1 MPCIRANEQPIDT
14 ATVIVVR
21 RAAAADAAR
30 LAQLSEILGYPVALS
45 SLAPRLERLLARVE
59 DAVLVAEAESG
70 VVGWVHGAEQELLE
84 SGRRCEILG
93 LVVDPAYRSH
103 GVGRRLVT
111 AVEQWAANRG
121 LEQMTVRSNV
131 ARAESHPFYQ
141 RLGYIPTKTQHAYR
155 KALSG
160 APSPGGA
167 APRSFL

>member
-21 RAAAADAAR
+21 RAATADAAR
-30 LAQLSEILGYPVALS
+30 LAELSEILGYPVALS

-141 RLGYIPTKTQHAYR
+141 RLGYIRTKTQHAYR

-167 APRSFL
+167 APRSFP

>member
-1 MPCIRANEQPIDT
+1 MDQPIQ
-14 ATVIVVR
+14 TVALIDVR
-21 RAAAADAAR
+21 RATAADGPR
-30 LAQLSEILGYPVALS
+30 LAELSEILGYPVAS
-45 SLAPRLERLLARVE
+45 STIAPRLGRLLARAE

-70 VVGWVHGAEQELLE
+70 VVGWVHGAEHELLE
-84 SGRRCEILG
+84 SGRSCEILG
-93 LVVDPAYRSH
+93 LVVDPAYRSQ

>member
-1 MPCIRANEQPIDT
+1 MIAL
-14 ATVIVVR
+14 R
-21 RAAAADAAR
+21 RATADDGAR
-30 LAQLSEILGYPVALS
+30 LAELSEILGYPVAWS
-45 SLAPRLERLLARVE
+45 TLAPRLERLLARAE
-59 DAVLVAEAESG
+59 DAVFVAEAESG

-93 LVVDPAYRSH
+93 LVVDPAYRSQ

-131 ARAESHPFYQ
+131 AREESHPFYQ
-141 RLGYIPTKTQHAYR
+141 RLGYIRAKTQHAYR

-160 APSPGGA
+160 RP
-167 APRSFL
+167 

>member
-1 MPCIRANEQPIDT
+1 L
-14 ATVIVVR
+14 VIAVR
-21 RAAAADAAR
+21 RATAADGPR
-30 LAQLSEILGYPVALS
+30 LAELSEILGYPVASFTLS
-45 SLAPRLERLLARVE
+45 LRLERLLARAE

-93 LVVDPAYRSH
+93 LVVDPGYRSQ

-141 RLGYIPTKTQHAYR
+141 RLGYIRAKTQHAYR

-160 APSPGGA
+160 TDPSPGGA
-167 APRSFL
+167 APRSFP

>member
-14 ATVIVVR
+14 AKVIVVR
-21 RAAAADAAR
+21 RAAAADVAR
-30 LAQLSEILGYPVALS
+30 LAELSEILGYPVASS

-121 LEQMTVRSNV
+121 LEQVTVRSNV

-141 RLGYIPTKTQHAYR
+141 RLGYIRTKTQHAYR

-167 APRSFL
+167 VPRSFP

>member
-1 MPCIRANEQPIDT
+1 MSCVRANEQPIDT

-21 RAAAADAAR
+21 RAASADVAR
-30 LAQLSEILGYPVALS
+30 LAELSEILGYPVASS

-93 LVVDPAYRSH
+93 LVVDPAFRSQ
-103 GVGRRLVT
+103 GVGRVLVR

-121 LEQMTVRSNV
+121 LDQMTVRSNV
-131 ARAESHPFYQ
+131 VRAESHLFYQ
-141 RLGYIPTKTQHAYR
+141 RLGYIRTKTQDAYR
-155 KALSG
+155 KDLPAG
-160 APSPGGA
+160 PSLGGA
-167 APRSFL
+167 APHSFP